1 MPENTQQTLEKS
13 KGILCKGTTNM
24 LKNRKSPR
32 RKNWDYTTPG
42 AYFITTCTKNR
53 EYYFG
58 EIHNGKMELSPIGVI
73 ADLLMYEIKSHNKN
87 IRLVEYI
94 IMPDHIHAL
103 LVLEPPE
110 MKTDTDIPA
119 DGTNQSKKAPYLP
132 NVVGGYKSAV
142 TKHAHR
148 LGFDFAWQTRYHDS
162 YVRDEFSLERVRNY
176 IKNNPKNWKKSKSK
190 KLKSQFDSIPS
201 QRKLESIWAILGEK
215 LRHDSSLYERK
226 SA

>member
-1 MPENTQQTLEKS
+1 MPESMQQTLEKS
-13 KGILCKGTTNM
+13 KGILCKGTVQM
-24 LKNRKSPR
+24 FKNRKSPR

-42 AYFITTCTKNR
+42 AYFITTCTKER
-53 EYYFG
+53 KHYFG

-110 MKTDTDIPA
+110 MKTDTDILA

-148 LGFDFAWQTRYHDS
+148 LGFDFAWQTRYHDT

-176 IKNNPKNWKKSKSK
+176 IKNNPKNWKKSKS
-190 KLKSQFDSIPS
+190 IPS
-201 QRKLESIWAILGEK
+201 QRKPESIWAILGEK

>member
-1 MPENTQQTLEKS
+1 MF
-13 KGILCKGTTNM
+13 
-24 LKNRKSPR
+24 KNRKSPR

-42 AYFITTCTKNR
+42 AYFITTCTKDR
-53 EYYFG
+53 KHYFG
-58 EIHNGKMELSPIGVI
+58 EIQNEKMELSPIGVI

-87 IRLVEYI
+87 IRLVEYV

-110 MKTDTDIPA
+110 MDTDKIT
-119 DGTNQSKKAPYLP
+119 DGTNQSKKAPHLP

-142 TKHAHR
+142 SKHAHR

-176 IKNNPKNWKKSKSK
+176 IKNNPKNWKKPK
-190 KLKSQFDSIPS
+190 KVKSQSNSIPS
-201 QRKLESIWAILGEK
+201 ERKPESIWAILGEK

>member
-1 MPENTQQTLEKS
+1 M
-13 KGILCKGTTNM
+13 
-24 LKNRKSPR
+24 
-32 RKNWDYTTPG
+32 
-42 AYFITTCTKNR
+42 
-53 EYYFG
+53 
-58 EIHNGKMELSPIGVI
+58 I

-87 IRLVEYI
+87 IRLVEYV

-110 MKTDTDIPA
+110 MDTDKIT

-142 TKHAHR
+142 SKHAHR

-176 IKNNPKNWKKSKSK
+176 IKNNPKNWKKPK
-190 KLKSQFDSIPS
+190 KVKSQSKPIPS
-201 QRKLESIWAILGEK
+201 ERKPESIWAILGEK
-215 LRHDSSLYERK
+215 LRHDSSFYERK